1 MWGVSMKKT
10 NLDQLRVA
18 WKRYVNLFGDSPH
31 GTKIQLEA
39 LLELIPNLKDTQ
51 RLKKAYWL
59 D

>member
-1 MWGVSMKKT
+1 MKKT